1 MRNVIGNI
9 LIGAGV
15 ALFGKTMYEYGKYV
29 AKKEEIERLR
39 QLQLDMRDV
48 YIEVLEKKIKEDEEA

>member
-15 ALFGKTMYEYGKYV
+15 ALFGKTMYEYGKHV
-29 AKKEEIERLR
+29 AKKEEIEHLKD
-39 QLQLDMRDV
+39 LQVKMRDI
-48 YIEVLEKKIKEDEEA
+48 YIETLEQKIKEGKEA

>member
-15 ALFGKTMYEYGKYV
+15 VLFGKTMYEYGKHK
-29 AKKEEIERLR
+29 AKQEEIEHLKD
-39 QLQLDMRDV
+39 LQVKMRDV
-48 YIEVLEKKIKEDEEA
+48 YIDVLEQKIKEGKEA